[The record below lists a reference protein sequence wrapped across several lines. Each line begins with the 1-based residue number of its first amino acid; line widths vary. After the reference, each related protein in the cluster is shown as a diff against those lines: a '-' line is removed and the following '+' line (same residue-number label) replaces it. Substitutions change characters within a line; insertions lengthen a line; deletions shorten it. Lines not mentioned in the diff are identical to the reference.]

1 MVNKLL
7 FIIEKNPIMK
17 TPRILKFSLG
27 RVQVVKNSA
36 SGRVAGT
43 RQCWFVSLNIAY
55 PPQCTPDCYIEVTET
70 SCSR

>member
-1 MVNKLL
+1 
-7 FIIEKNPIMK
+7 MK

-27 RVQVVKNSA
+27 RVQVVKKSA
-36 SGRVAGT
+36 SGRVAHT
-43 RQCWFVSLNIAY
+43 RQCWFVTVSLDIAY